1 MQKSFKEQKDGSF
14 ELLLDDQDSG
24 IFFHIP
30 PKCKMEDYNIV
41 IIGQQLVSSSRAHF
55 TLNNRPENMGQIKIN
70 SEADIHFE
78 NNINIKVNKS
88 LEIGRNNNLVI
99 NSYSKAELYFD
110 ELLITKNTNTEI
122 NLVAEGPRKAAVD
135 YRQIPIAMSSIR
147 NNNFCIFSLG
157 TNIKKFDLANN
168 SSTSQDIPFR
178 ISVARADYA
187 IVEGNQV
194 TPTSEDA
201 IIMADVTGGFNLRHA
216 QMTINGKNQIRNDY
230 IPPMDGMFPF
240 TTIRDCAPTFDNS
253 VVETS
258 AISLTVAASSN
269 VVPISFKDEVKLNTE
284 RDAKISGQ
292 NSLENIVITC
302 QYESIHLDSNGEIKD
317 SQIEFYTKQDASTYG
332 RTIKGSKF
340 ANAKMTN
347 VIHDL
352 LLDSMKKPVQKIS
365 DNKNISLS
373 VRRDIR
379 GIDFKNNSGSDNR
392 KRVDIIADSILAS
405 INNVTIKV
413 SGATPTINLSAD
425 AVALEGTN
433 FEVGGVLDIT
443 NNGVDTLGGS
453 KLAIANGTISQ
464 VMGDVAHAKSSHLT
478 VDCDYLNI
486 HSNVRLKISGNNE
499 IICKGGRV
507 DFEGGNHSL
516 MESKV
521 IAPKDTELTINTLS
535 MQDDAL
541 LEVTETKNGKCNIK
555 SVVFSGGQMRDA
567 KGGMIDAVLS
577 NNAKVD
583 NITFGD
589 SSYFWFGTSYFSAD
603 KGKYEAKNI
612 TLKENASLL
621 VKNNKPDD
629 AYMKIEDVIV
639 SGNCQ
644 IDGSLAANIKNSV
657 LNKADIFFTEKQ
669 GNIDIVNTIFEGKN
683 SIEGI
688 SSIVDSSIENSTI
701 VGNGD
706 KIEAFMLRNIKNFA
720 KALEEKKLAENK
732 DQNNKITTKWEP
744 L

>member
-1 MQKSFKEQKDGSF
+1 MDKNIIFKKENDRYKLFFIEGKKELDMGVSFITDHN
-14 ELLLDDQDSG
+14 
-24 IFFHIP
+24 I
-30 PKCKMEDYNIV
+30 EDYPI
-41 IIGQQLVSSSRAHF
+41 
-55 TLNNRPENMGQIKIN
+55 
-70 SEADIHFE
+70 
-78 NNINIKVNKS
+78 
-88 LEIGRNNNLVI
+88 LVI
-99 NSYSKAELYFD
+99 ESIDGRVSHYKPCKNVVVKLLNPPHLTSRIEISKDANLDFNSDFVLGIENSLVISQNKKTSIFYKPND
-110 ELLITKNTNTEI
+110 EGENLL
-122 NLVAEGPRKAAVD
+122 VFR
-135 YRQIPIAMSSIR
+135 
-147 NNNFCIFSLG
+147 
-157 TNIKKFDLANN
+157 DLA
-168 SSTSQDIPFR
+168 
-178 ISVARADYA
+178 
-187 IVEGNQV
+187 
-194 TPTSEDA
+194 
-201 IIMADVTGGFNLRHA
+201 
-216 QMTINGKNQIRNDY
+216 
-230 IPPMDGMFPF
+230 
-240 TTIRDCAPTFDNS
+240 
-253 VVETS
+253 
-258 AISLTVAASSN
+258 
-269 VVPISFKDEVKLNTE
+269 
-284 RDAKISGQ
+284 ISG
-292 NSLENIVITC
+292 NDNFYLYLTDSDTNRSL
-302 QYESIHLDSNGEIKD
+302 D
-317 SQIEFYTKQDASTYG
+317 
-332 RTIKGSKF
+332 
-340 ANAKMTN
+340 
-347 VIHDL
+347 DL
-352 LLDSMKKPVQKIS
+352 LLDSMKKQVQKIS
-365 DNKNISLS
+365 NNKNILFSLRKD
-373 VRRDIR
+373 VRAIDICNNISNAIKNKAKVDVI
-379 GIDFKNNSGSDNR
+379 IDSHLVSLNNIDIKLFGS
-392 KRVDIIADSILAS
+392 A
-405 INNVTIKV
+405 
-413 SGATPTINLSAD
+413 PTINLSAD
-425 AVALEGTN
+425 AVVLEGTN

-464 VMGDVAHAKSSHLT
+464 VMGDVAHSKSSHLT

-486 HSNVRLKISGNNE
+486 HSNVKLKISGNNE
-499 IICKGGRV
+499 IVCQGGRV

-541 LEVTETKNGKCNIK
+541 LEITETKNGKCNIK

-657 LNKADIFFTEKQ
+657 LNKANISFTERQ
-669 GNIDIVNTIFEGKN
+669 GPIDIINTIFEGKN

-688 SSIVDSSIENSTI
+688 SSIVDSSIENSII
-701 VGNGD
+701 VGNND
-706 KIEAFMLRNIKNFA
+706 KIEAFMMKNIKNFS

-732 DQNNKITTKWEP
+732 EQNNKITTKWEP

>member
-1 MQKSFKEQKDGSF
+1 MGKNILFKKENDRYKLFFLEGKQELDMGVSFITDHN
-14 ELLLDDQDSG
+14 
-24 IFFHIP
+24 I
-30 PKCKMEDYNIV
+30 EDYPISV
-41 IIGQQLVSSSRAHF
+41 TEFID
-55 TLNNRPENMGQIKIN
+55 GQICHYKPCKNVVIKLMSPPGLTKYIAISKDANLDFN
-70 SEADIHFE
+70 SDFVLGIE
-78 NNINIKVNKS
+78 NSLVISQNKKTS
-88 LEIGRNNNLVI
+88 IFYKPNDEGENLLVFRDLEISGNDNFYLYLTDSDI
-99 NSYSKAELYFD
+99 N
-110 ELLITKNTNTEI
+110 
-122 NLVAEGPRKAAVD
+122 R
-135 YRQIPIAMSSIR
+135 
-147 NNNFCIFSLG
+147 SL
-157 TNIKKFDLANN
+157 D
-168 SSTSQDIPFR
+168 Q
-178 ISVARADYA
+178 
-187 IVEGNQV
+187 
-194 TPTSEDA
+194 
-201 IIMADVTGGFNLRHA
+201 
-216 QMTINGKNQIRNDY
+216 
-230 IPPMDGMFPF
+230 
-240 TTIRDCAPTFDNS
+240 
-253 VVETS
+253 
-258 AISLTVAASSN
+258 
-269 VVPISFKDEVKLNTE
+269 
-284 RDAKISGQ
+284 
-292 NSLENIVITC
+292 
-302 QYESIHLDSNGEIKD
+302 
-317 SQIEFYTKQDASTYG
+317 
-332 RTIKGSKF
+332 
-340 ANAKMTN
+340 
-347 VIHDL
+347 L

-379 GIDFKNNSGSDNR
+379 GIDFKNNSGSDNK

-413 SGATPTINLSAD
+413 SGATPTINLGAD
-425 AVALEGTN
+425 AVALEGTT

-464 VMGDVAHAKSSHLT
+464 VMGDVAHSKSSHLT

-486 HSNVRLKISGNNE
+486 HSNVKLKISGNNE
-499 IICKGGRV
+499 IVCQGGRV

-541 LEVTETKNGKCNIK
+541 LEITETKKGKCNIK
-555 SVVFSGGQMRDA
+555 NVVFSGGQMRDA

-583 NITFGD
+583 SITFGD

-603 KGKYEAKNI
+603 SGKYEAKNI
-612 TLKENASLL
+612 TLKENASLF
-621 VKNNKPDD
+621 VKNNRPDD

-644 IDGSLAANIKNSV
+644 IEGSLAASIKNSV
-657 LNKADIFFTEKQ
+657 LNKASISFTEKQ
-669 GNIDIVNTIFEGKN
+669 GPIDIINTIFEGEN

-701 VGNGD
+701 VGNND
-706 KIEAFMLRNIKNFA
+706 KIEAFMMRNIKNFS

>member
-1 MQKSFKEQKDGSF
+1 MDKNVVFKKENDLYKLFFIDGKQELDMGVSFITDHN
-14 ELLLDDQDSG
+14 
-24 IFFHIP
+24 I
-30 PKCKMEDYNIV
+30 EDYPISV
-41 IIGQQLVSSSRAHF
+41 RESIA
-55 TLNNRPENMGQIKIN
+55 GQICHYKPCKNVVVKLMNPPELTKNIEISKDANLEFN
-70 SEADIHFE
+70 SDLTLEIE
-78 NNINIKVNKS
+78 KS
-88 LEIGRNNNLVI
+88 LVI
-99 NSYSKAELYFD
+99 SQN
-110 ELLITKNTNTEI
+110 
-122 NLVAEGPRKAAVD
+122 
-135 YRQIPIAMSSIR
+135 
-147 NNNFCIFSLG
+147 
-157 TNIKKFDLANN
+157 KK
-168 SSTSQDIPFR
+168 TSFF
-178 ISVARADYA
+178 Y
-187 IVEGNQV
+187 
-194 TPTSEDA
+194 TPDGE
-201 IIMADVTGGFNLRHA
+201 
-216 QMTINGKNQIRNDY
+216 GKNALR
-230 IPPMDGMFPF
+230 
-240 TTIRDCAPTFDNS
+240 
-253 VVETS
+253 
-258 AISLTVAASSN
+258 
-269 VVPISFKDEVKLNTE
+269 
-284 RDAKISGQ
+284 AKELEISGNDNIYLYLT
-292 NSLENIVITC
+292 NSDVKR
-302 QYESIHLDSNGEIKD
+302 SID
-317 SQIEFYTKQDASTYG
+317 
-332 RTIKGSKF
+332 
-340 ANAKMTN
+340 
-347 VIHDL
+347 DL
-352 LLDSMKKPVQKIS
+352 LLDSMKKQVQKIS
-365 DNKNISLS
+365 NNKNILFSLRKD
-373 VRRDIR
+373 VRAIDICNNISNAIKNKAKVDVI
-379 GIDFKNNSGSDNR
+379 IDSHLVSLNNIDIKLFGS
-392 KRVDIIADSILAS
+392 A
-405 INNVTIKV
+405 
-413 SGATPTINLSAD
+413 PTINLSAD
-425 AVALEGTN
+425 AVVLEGTN

-464 VMGDVAHAKSSHLT
+464 VMGDVAHSKSSHLT

-486 HSNVRLKISGNNE
+486 HSNVKLKISGNNE
-499 IICKGGRV
+499 IVCQGGRV

-541 LEVTETKNGKCNIK
+541 LEITETKNGKCNIK

-657 LNKADIFFTEKQ
+657 FNKADIFFTEKQ

-706 KIEAFMLRNIKNFA
+706 KIEAFMMKNIKNFA